1 MENRYAEMLELA
13 RQHVAEGRLGKNDT
27 NGRFPTNPIAVYL
40 RGIKPELTADEIDSG
55 SYWRLKYAAVAD
67 HYGYP
72 AWIAALHN
80 SIFSGLPTTEALD
93 WHVQIAETIATYGES
108 VDWRKALH
116 RTHIGILSLARQAIP
131 SVRGDATAH
140 GDGAQCVTRV
150 AALHETALRG
160 ETPDESEWDVAA
172 EAALVRAHLDDPRRE
187 TISRAGNVA
196 ARAAHCSAK
205 WSPGAMEAFA
215 YLAPVW
221 TSEAADY
228 AAMASALL
236 ARHGVEWS
244 HTLPLLE
251 VEWHPGESVLPFVES
266 VLAHEIASIEEYSA
280 AESTY
285 EAALITNYRKLRDLT
300 ISAIRDTAAG

>member
-1 MENRYAEMLELA
+1 MENRYAEMLALA
-13 RQHVAEGRLGKNDT
+13 RLHVAEGRLGKDDIY
-27 NGRFPTNPIAVYL
+27 GQFPTNPIAVYL
-40 RGIKPELTADEIDSG
+40 RGIKPELTADDIYSG
-55 SYWRLKYAAVAD
+55 SYWRLKYTAVAD

-72 AWIAALHN
+72 AWVAALHN

-93 WHVQIAETIATYGES
+93 WHVQIAETIAAFGES
-108 VDWRKALH
+108 VDWGKALH
-116 RTHIGILSLARQAIP
+116 RTHIGILSIARQAIP
-131 SVRGDATAH
+131 SVQGDTTAH

-160 ETPDESEWDVAA
+160 ETPDQREWDVAA
-172 EAALVRAHLDDPRRE
+172 EAALVQANLNDPRRG
-187 TISRAGNVA
+187 TIGRAGNQA
-196 ARAAHCSAK
+196 AQAAHYSAK

-221 TSEAADY
+221 TSEAATY

-244 HTLPLLE
+244 HTLPFLE
-251 VEWHPGESVLPFVES
+251 AEWHPGESVLPFVGS
-266 VLAHEIASIEEYSA
+266 LLAREIARIEEYSA
-280 AESTY
+280 AEKTY

-300 ISAIRDTAAG
+300 LSAIRDTAAR